1 MGQTVLT
8 DADTSFDDNI
18 PGASLAGLAAGD
30 IVEVSG
36 MRRADGDIQATRIE
50 AKPAGTIFEVTG
62 VASVVDTAAH
72 KLNVTALVVDYSAA
86 TVQNFPAGQPR
97 NGDLIEA
104 RGNSVNA
111 AGGLRRE
118 LDRAEAGR

>member
-1 MGQTVLT
+1 MGQTVLV

-50 AKPAGTIFEVTG
+50 GKPAGTVFEVTG
-62 VASVVDTAAH
+62 VAAAVDTAAH
-72 KLNVTALVVDYSAA
+72 KLKSARWSSTIRRRRSRTFQVVSPATAISSRPMAI
-86 TVQNFPAGQPR
+86 P
-97 NGDLIEA
+97 
-104 RGNSVNA
+104 
-111 AGGLRRE
+111 
-118 LDRAEAGR
+118 

>member
-1 MGQTVLT
+1 M
-8 DADTSFDDNI
+8 APSSSSSFDDNI

-50 AKPAGTIFEVTG
+50 AKPAGTVCEVT
-62 VASVVDTAAH
+62 
-72 KLNVTALVVDYSAA
+72 
-86 TVQNFPAGQPR
+86 
-97 NGDLIEA
+97 GDLIEV

-111 AGGLRRE
+111 AGE
-118 LDRAEAGR
+118 LVASSIELKRDD